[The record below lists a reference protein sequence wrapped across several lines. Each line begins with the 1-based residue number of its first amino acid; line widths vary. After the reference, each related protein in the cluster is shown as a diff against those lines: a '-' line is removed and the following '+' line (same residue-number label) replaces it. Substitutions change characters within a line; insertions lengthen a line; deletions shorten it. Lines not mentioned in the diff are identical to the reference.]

1 MVIKGLLELSED
13 GLLNMIKKWIM
24 KWYEILAII
33 ICVPFWPIVIL
44 LSLFASDAKSIV
56 ILGHK
61 NSGKSTLWEALGG
74 IPEAKPNTSVDKIQ
88 SFEITRSDGSVV
100 VISETMDIGG
110 EDEYVPLYESLIK
123 EGSFIYYL
131 VDATRL
137 EEEDLIR
144 RVRSDLTKINNVV
157 KNKGISK
164 DSLGIKFLL
173 THYDNYKNSH
183 PESNEHRLYYQFYKS
198 IVTMKNKGLL
208 ADKITPEQYE
218 KVMGVVNLMDER
230 DINKI
235 KDEIGG

>member
-1 MVIKGLLELSED
+1 
-13 GLLNMIKKWIM
+13 M
-24 KWYEILAII
+24 KWYEILLII
-33 ICVPFWPIVIL
+33 IGVPFWPLFLII
-44 LSLFASDAKSIV
+44 SLFVSDAKSIV

-74 IPEAKPNTSVDKIQ
+74 IPEAKPNTPVDKIQ

-100 VISETMDIGG
+100 EVSETMDIGG

-131 VDATRL
+131 VDANRL

-157 KNKGISK
+157 KKKGISK
-164 DSLGIKFLL
+164 DSIGIKFLL
-173 THYDNYKNSH
+173 THYDSYKISH
-183 PESNEHRLYYQFYKS
+183 PESNEHRLFYQFYNK

-208 ADKITPEQYE
+208 ADRITPEQYE
-218 KVMGVVNLMDER
+218 KVMGTVNLMDER
-230 DINKI
+230 DINRI